1 MAFLSNNILRKGG
14 DPKDKEL
21 RKSQHKQKLTIF
33 CASALNYLQNIKQH
47 MNRYKSVLIVRYSPN
62 GTTMAELY

>member
-47 MNRYKSVLIVRYSPN
+47 MN
-62 GTTMAELY
+62 